1 MTANVRAIF
10 RYSNM
15 KLRITKCKIVAEF
28 NTELCLTFAT
38 FSLATRHGSLSE
50 RCQASCNRMLHATVV
65 TFEL

>member
-15 KLRITKCKIVAEF
+15 KLRTAKCKIVAEF

-38 FSLATRHGSLSE
+38 FSLATRHGSLKSVK
-50 RCQASCNRMLHATVV
+50 RAAIACNMPLVV